1 MKQIRIGDWR
11 GDETAPF
18 SIEDYQ
24 AQTAADFVNEVLKSE
39 PRDWGYFYIS
49 ENGSSRPR
57 RGGVEYRHG
66 ELLSPVPERWKNLR
80 IAKVEGDGGWSSMD
94 YVIFIDNKQTSNRL
108 KLYIATPINA
118 RKEET
123 FEEKY
128 KSAKKR
134 LEYLKPIL
142 RADYRFN
149 GWEVVGGTDIC
160 PLGTPENEAIKRCV
174 QEVFTSD
181 AIYMDVGW
189 QNSDGCRTEFETAG
203 RYKIPIYTFDGNV
216 IKFE

>member
-24 AQTAADFVNEVLKSE
+24 AQTAADFVNEVLKAE
-39 PRDWGYFYIS
+39 PRGWGRFRVS
-49 ENGSSRPR
+49 EDGRCR
-57 RGGVEYRHG
+57 RTGGIEYRHG

-80 IAKVEGDGGWSSMD
+80 IAKVKGDGGWSCMD
-94 YVIFIDNKQTSNRL
+94 YYIFIDNKQTSNRL

-118 RKEET
+118 RKEDT

-128 KSAKKR
+128 KSAKER

-189 QNSDGCRTEFETAG
+189 QNSDGCRTELETAG